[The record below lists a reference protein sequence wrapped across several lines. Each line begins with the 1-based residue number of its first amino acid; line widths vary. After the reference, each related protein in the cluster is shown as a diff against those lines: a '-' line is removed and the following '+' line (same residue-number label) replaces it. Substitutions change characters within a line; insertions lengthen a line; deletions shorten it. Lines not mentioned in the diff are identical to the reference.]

1 MNITRAVWETVR
13 RITDEILGVKGL
25 ALAGW
30 VTWLEYRLI
39 KSINNKSY
47 FVLSLL
53 TTIGSYVSVHSS
65 RYEARRKFGERER
78 CVRVA

>member
-1 MNITRAVWETVR
+1 MIQYQILQTNITRAVWQTVR

-30 VTWLEYRLI
+30 VTWLDYRLI
-39 KSINNKSY
+39 KSIDNKSY

-53 TTIGSYVSVHSS
+53 IILLINNWFI
-65 RYEARRKFGERER
+65 RQRAFIEI
-78 CVRVA
+78 

>member
-1 MNITRAVWETVR
+1 MIQYRILQMNTTRTVWQTVR

-30 VTWLEYRLI
+30 VTWLDYRLI

-53 TTIGSYVSVHSS
+53 IILLINNWFILQ
-65 RYEARRKFGERER
+65 RAFIEI
-78 CVRVA
+78 